1 LKSYE
6 TTGVK
11 ADIYLMNGISNCLH
25 NCDKILTI
33 HLSIIAVTLWTPRCH
48 FYDWWSNCDA
58 TMMLWKIV
66 SVFI

>member
-33 HLSIIAVTLWTPRCH
+33 HLSIIAVTWWTPR
-48 FYDWWSNCDA
+48 
-58 TMMLWKIV
+58 
-66 SVFI
+66 